1 MQHKDSVMT
10 LHGKVALVAGSSRGI
25 GRAIALRYA
34 ALGADIVINYAKD
47 AAAAG
52 EVEAAVSAAG
62 AKAIT
67 VQADVSD
74 VTEIEHLFTTAL
86 DAFGKIDI
94 VVANAGIEKVN
105 IPVVEVTEADFDLLF
120 RINTKGPFFVMQS
133 AARHI
138 ADASKSAP
146 KYLVQVLAQEIG
158 HRKVTVNSLVPGPI
172 EGAGIFAGVSDDDP
186 LQESPN
192 GQRAHRHTRFPR
204 GRRGHRRIP
213 GQRQI
218 LLHHRRRNRHERRIQ
233 QLDTPANTPHRIRH
247 DLQGGE

>member
-10 LHGKVALVAGSSRGI
+10 LHGKVALVTGSSRGI

-94 VVANAGIEKVN
+94 VVANAASRRSTSPSSRSPKPTSTCCFGST
-105 IPVVEVTEADFDLLF
+105 P
-120 RINTKGPFFVMQS
+120 R
-133 AARHI
+133 AR
-138 ADASKSAP
+138 SS
-146 KYLVQVLAQEIG
+146 
-158 HRKVTVNSLVPGPI
+158 
-172 EGAGIFAGVSDDDP
+172 
-186 LQESPN
+186 
-192 GQRAHRHTRFPR
+192 
-204 GRRGHRRIP
+204 
-213 GQRQI
+213 
-218 LLHHRRRNRHERRIQ
+218 
-233 QLDTPANTPHRIRH
+233 
-247 DLQGGE
+247 